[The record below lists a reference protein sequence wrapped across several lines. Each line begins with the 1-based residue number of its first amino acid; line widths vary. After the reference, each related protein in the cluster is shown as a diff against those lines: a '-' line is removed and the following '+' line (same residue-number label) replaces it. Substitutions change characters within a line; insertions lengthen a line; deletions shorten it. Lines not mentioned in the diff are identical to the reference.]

1 MLIIK
6 LVGAGNDN
14 VAVGHVDY
22 SISES
27 PGHVGVYLSCWVLG
41 GGGVTGGASGGGDCR
56 VEGEG
61 ITSQCNM

>member
-1 MLIIK
+1 M
-6 LVGAGNDN
+6 
-14 VAVGHVDY
+14 GHVDY

-27 PGHVGVYLSCWVLG
+27 PRHVWIHLSYRVLG

-61 ITSQCNM
+61 ITF